1 MESAGLLEKLHAID
15 RECCHLEKIAA
26 LLQWDQETCL
36 PELGVEN
43 RSEQLALLERMAHE
57 KFTAPETGRLLD
69 ALGSVP
75 ENPGGDGRLPP
86 LERDF
91 LKVLRRNYDRAVKL
105 PADFVAAAA
114 KAEGLSQAAWVK
126 ARQKSDFSLF
136 LPHLAAMIGF
146 ARKKALY
153 WGGQDKTGPV
163 SPGRGETAGEEQ
175 AGGIY
180 DTLLDIY
187 EPGMP
192 AAAIDQVF
200 RPLGERL
207 SALLKK
213 IASRPEP
220 DHSFLDGDFDTN
232 TQARFSR
239 RLMDYLGFDTR
250 RGRLDISAHPFTTTL
265 GADDI
270 RITTR
275 YLEKNLLS
283 GIFSTIH
290 ESGHAFYEM
299 AFPREIRGGSLAD
312 GASMGI
318 HESQSRLWEN
328 VIGRSREFWEGLFPE
343 LQNHFPV
350 LKGIALDR
358 FYRAINHVRPSL
370 IRIEA
375 DEISYSLHIILRFEL
390 EKGLF
395 SGEIDPARLPEIWRS
410 RMKELF
416 ALEPETDAEGALQD
430 IHWSMG
436 SFGYFPSYAL
446 GNLYGLQFF
455 NRLRAD
461 IPGVDE
467 HIRRG
472 NFAPL
477 HAWLRDTIYVWAHR
491 LDPPDLLKKV
501 TGEGLSVY
509 PFLKYI
515 EEKYTEVYGI

>member
-1 MESAGLLEKLHAID
+1 MDAGLLEKLHTID

-26 LLQWDQETCL
+26 LLQWDQETYL
-36 PELGVEN
+36 PEMAVEN

-75 ENPGGDGRLPP
+75 ENPRGDEKLPP

-91 LKVLRRNYDRAVKL
+91 LKVLRRKYDRAVKL

-114 KAEGLSQAAWVK
+114 KAEGLSQASWVK

-136 LPHLAAMIGF
+136 LPHLAAMIDF

-153 WGGQDKTGPV
+153 WGGQDKTG
-163 SPGRGETAGEEQ
+163 
-175 AGGIY
+175 GIY

-187 EPGMP
+187 EPGMS

-200 RPLGERL
+200 KPLGEGL

-213 IASRPEP
+213 IASRPGP
-220 DHSFLDGDFDTN
+220 DHSFLDRDFDAD

-275 YLEKNLLS
+275 YIEGNLLS

-299 AFPREIRGGSLAD
+299 AFPQEIRGGSLAD

-343 LQNHFPV
+343 LRDHFPV
-350 LKGIALDR
+350 LKGIALDS
-358 FYRAINHVRPSL
+358 FYRALNQVRPSL
-370 IRIEA
+370 IRVEA
-375 DEISYSLHIILRFEL
+375 DEVSYSLHVILRFEI

-395 SGEIDPARLPEIWRS
+395 SGEIDPAKLPEIWRQ
-410 RMKELF
+410 RMKELL
-416 ALEPETDAEGALQD
+416 ALEPENDAEGVLQD

-455 NRLRAD
+455 SRLRAD
-461 IPGVDE
+461 IPGVDD
-467 HIRRG
+467 HLRRG
-472 NFAPL
+472 DFAPI
-477 HAWLRDTIYVWAHR
+477 HAWLRDTIYVWARR

-501 TGEGLSVY
+501 TGQGLSVY
-509 PFLKYI
+509 PFLSYI
-515 EEKYTEVYGI
+515 EEKYSEIYGI

>member
-1 MESAGLLEKLHAID
+1 MEFAGLLEKLHAID
-15 RECCHLEKIAA
+15 KECCHLEKIAA
-26 LLQWDQETCL
+26 LLHWDQETFL

-57 KFTAPETGRLLD
+57 KFAAPETGRLLD
-69 ALGSVP
+69 ALGSAP
-75 ENPGGDGRLPP
+75 ENPGGDEKLPS

-105 PADFVAAAA
+105 PSGFVAAAA
-114 KAEGLSQAAWVK
+114 KAGGLSQAAWVK
-126 ARQKSDFSLF
+126 ARQKSDFSFF
-136 LPHLAAMIGF
+136 LPHLTTMIDF
-146 ARKKALY
+146 ARQKALY
-153 WGGQDKTGPV
+153 WGGQNKTGP
-163 SPGRGETAGEEQ
+163 SPGPADPAGKDA

-180 DTLLDIY
+180 DTLLDLY

-192 AAAIDQVF
+192 ASAIDSVF
-200 RPLGERL
+200 KPLGERL

-213 IASRPEP
+213 ISSRPEP
-220 DHSFLDGDFDTN
+220 DRSFLDREFDADA
-232 TQARFSR
+232 QARFSR

-250 RGRLDISAHPFTTTL
+250 RGRLDISAHPFTTSL

-275 YLEKNLLS
+275 YLKRNLLS

-299 AFPREIRGGSLAD
+299 AFPREIGGGSLAD

-328 VIGRSREFWEGLFPE
+328 VIGRSRAFWEGLFPGF
-343 LQNHFPV
+343 QDHFPV
-350 LKGIALDR
+350 LKGIELDR
-358 FYRAINHVRPSL
+358 FYRTLNHVQPSL
-370 IRIEA
+370 IRVEA
-375 DEISYSLHIILRFEL
+375 DEVSYSLHIILRFEI

-395 SGEIDPARLPEIWRS
+395 SGEIDPAGLPGIWRK
-410 RMKELF
+410 RMKELLG
-416 ALEPETDAEGALQD
+416 LEPENDAEGVLQD
-430 IHWSMG
+430 IHWSIG

-461 IPGVDE
+461 IPDADD

-472 NFAPL
+472 NFAPIY
-477 HAWLRDTIYVWAHR
+477 AWLKDTIYVWARR
-491 LDPPDLLKKV
+491 LDPRDLLMKV

-509 PFLKYI
+509 PFLGYI
-515 EEKYTEVYGI
+515 EEKYMGIYGI

>member
-1 MESAGLLEKLHAID
+1 MESAGLLEKLYALHTID

-26 LLQWDQETCL
+26 LLRWDQETYL

-43 RSEQLALLERMAHE
+43 RAEQLALLESMAHE

-75 ENPGGDGRLPP
+75 ENSGGDEKLPL

-105 PADFVAAAA
+105 PSDFVAAEA
-114 KAEGLSQAAWVK
+114 KAGGLSQAAWVK
-126 ARQKSDFSLF
+126 ARRQSDFSLF
-136 LPHLAAMIGF
+136 LPHLATMIDF

-153 WGGQDKTGPV
+153 WSGQSTTGPAE
-163 SPGRGETAGEEQ
+163 SAKL
-175 AGGIY
+175 Y
-180 DTLLDIY
+180 DILLDIY

-192 AAAIDQVF
+192 AAAIDAVF
-200 RPLGERL
+200 KPLGERL
-207 SALLKK
+207 AALLRK
-213 IASRPEP
+213 IHSRPAP
-220 DHSFLDGDFDTN
+220 DHAFLDREFDAGI
-232 TQARFSR
+232 QARFNR

-275 YLEKNLLS
+275 YLPKNLLS

-299 AFPREIRGGSLAD
+299 AFPQEIRGSSLAD

-328 VIGRSREFWEGLFPE
+328 VIGRSRGFWEGLLPE
-343 LQNHFPV
+343 IQEHFPAF
-350 LKGIALDR
+350 KGIGLGE
-358 FYRAINHVRPSL
+358 FYRAINQVQPSL
-370 IRIEA
+370 IRVEA
-375 DEISYSLHIILRFEL
+375 DEVSYSLHIILRFEI

-395 SGEIDPARLPEIWRS
+395 SGEIDPARLPEIWRA
-410 RMKELF
+410 RMKELLG
-416 ALEPETDAEGALQD
+416 LEPANDAEGPLQD
-430 IHWSMG
+430 IHWSIG

-461 IPGVDE
+461 IPGVDD
-467 HIRRG
+467 HIRQG
-472 NFAPL
+472 DFAPI
-477 HAWLRDTIYVWAHR
+477 HAWLKDTIYVWGRR
-491 LDPPDLLKKV
+491 LDPPDLLTKV
-501 TGEGLSVY
+501 TGEGLSVS

-515 EEKYTEVYGI
+515 EEKYTEIYGI

>member
-15 RECCHLEKIAA
+15 REYCQLEKISA
-26 LLQWDQETCL
+26 LLRWDQETYL
-36 PELGVEN
+36 PELGVED
-43 RSEQLALLERMAHE
+43 RAKQLALIESIAHE
-57 KFTAPETGRLLD
+57 KFAAPKTGRLLA
-69 ALGSVP
+69 ALGSAL
-75 ENPGGDGRLPP
+75 ENPGGDENLPS

-91 LKVLRRNYDRAVKL
+91 LKILRRNYDRAVKL
-105 PADFVAAAA
+105 PSGFVAAAA

-136 LPHLAAMIGF
+136 LPHLVTMIDF
-146 ARKKALY
+146 ARQKALY
-153 WGGQDKTGPV
+153 WGGQNITG
-163 SPGRGETAGEEQ
+163 SGKA

-180 DTLLDIY
+180 DTLLDSY

-192 AAAIDQVF
+192 AAAIDSVF
-200 RPLGERL
+200 KPLGSGL

-213 IASRPEP
+213 ISSRPEP
-220 DHSFLDGDFDTN
+220 DHSFLDQDFDTGI
-232 TQARFSR
+232 QARFSR

-275 YLEKNLLS
+275 YLKKNLLS

-299 AFPREIRGGSLAD
+299 AFPREVRGSSLAD

-328 VIGRSREFWEGLFPE
+328 VIGRSLAFWEGLLPE

-350 LKGIALDR
+350 LKGTALDR
-358 FYRAINHVRPSL
+358 FYRALNQVQPSL
-370 IRIEA
+370 IRVEA
-375 DEISYSLHIILRFEL
+375 DEVSYSLHIILRFEL

-395 SGEIDPARLPEIWRS
+395 SGEIDPAKLPEIWRE
-410 RMKELF
+410 RMKELLG
-416 ALEPETDAEGALQD
+416 LEPENDAEGALQD

-455 NRLRAD
+455 NSLRAD
-461 IPGVDE
+461 IPDADD

-472 NFAPL
+472 NFTPI
-477 HAWLRDTIYVWAHR
+477 HAWLRDTIYVWARR
-491 LDPPDLLKKV
+491 LAPPDLLMKV
-501 TGEGLSVY
+501 TGGGLSVS

-515 EEKYTEVYGI
+515 EEKYTGIYGI

>member
-15 RECCHLEKIAA
+15 RECCHLEKISA
-26 LLQWDQETCL
+26 LLHWDQETYL
-36 PELGVEN
+36 PEMGVEN
-43 RSEQLALLERMAHE
+43 RSEQLALLEGMAHE

-75 ENPGGDGRLPP
+75 ENPGGDERLPP

-105 PADFVAAAA
+105 PAGFVAAAA

-136 LPHLAAMIGF
+136 LPHLAAMIDF

-153 WGGQDKTGPV
+153 WSAGSARGG
-163 SPGRGETAGEEQ
+163 GETT
-175 AGGIY
+175 GGIY

-200 RPLGERL
+200 KPLGERL

-220 DHSFLDGDFDTN
+220 DHSFLDGDFGADS
-232 TQARFSR
+232 QARFSH

-299 AFPREIRGGSLAD
+299 AFPQEIRGSSLAD

-328 VIGRSREFWEGLFPE
+328 VIGRSIGFWEGLFPE

-358 FYRAINHVRPSL
+358 FYRAVNQVRPSL
-370 IRIEA
+370 IRVEA
-375 DEISYSLHIILRFEL
+375 DEVSYSLHIILRFEL

-395 SGEIDPARLPEIWRS
+395 SGEIDPAKLPEIWRNM
-410 RMKELF
+410 MKELF
-416 ALEPETDAEGALQD
+416 ALEPENDAEGVLQD

-455 NRLRAD
+455 NKLCGD
-461 IPGVDE
+461 VPGVDE

-472 NFAPL
+472 NFVPI
-477 HAWLRDTIYVWAHR
+477 HAWLRDTIYVWARR

-515 EEKYTEVYGI
+515 EEKYTRIYEI